1 MNKLVLVA
9 AAAAIY
15 ASGAV
20 AALALAFTLALD
32 KGWLTVALALMV
44 PGIAWVEK
52 RRPFTFL
59 RILAAAATLLGAK
72 PGADFAAEGTRWWA
86 HIQFL
91 ADDKLEG
98 RNTGSEGY
106 RKAVEYVQGQFE
118 KFGLKPGGTDG
129 YLQPIK
135 FDTRQ
140 LVEKDSTIE
149 LVRDGN
155 AEQLKLGEETS
166 LSPRADSTAQPRP
179 ALSKF

>member
-1 MNKLVLVA
+1 MKPYLLIFA
-9 AAAAIY
+9 
-15 ASGAV
+15 AV
-20 AALALAFTLALD
+20 ATLTA
-32 KGWLTVALALMV
+32 
-44 PGIAWVEK
+44 
-52 RRPFTFL
+52 
-59 RILAAAATLLGAK
+59 
-72 PGADFAAEGTRWWA
+72 ADFAAEGTRWWA

-129 YLQPIK
+129 YLQPVK

-149 LVRDGN
+149 LVRNGN
-155 AEQLKLGEETS
+155 AQ
-166 LSPRADSTAQPRP
+166 RH
-179 ALSKF
+179 